1 MALNGSRVGD
11 VAARTGLSVRA
22 VRYYDQIG
30 LVSPSIR
37 TDGGHR
43 LYSDHDVQRLCA
55 VALLRMAGQS
65 TGEIGQR
72 LASPGW
78 DLSNILEGQL
88 ARLEEQLTALGTL
101 RHRLAEVAQG
111 GSRSGS
117 GFLADAQRALA
128 TPYAARK
135 AVALLPYVDV
145 VEAQRWLGEVF
156 RLAPGP
162 TDQAPEGAI
171 RYASVI
177 TGQGLVHLHQATE
190 GFEPPAI
197 AGVCTA
203 MIVVTVDDVDQ
214 LAEHIVGKGGQVTHG
229 PVDMT
234 YGVREL
240 GAADL
245 AGHIWCFH
253 QRLQTTGEQP

>member
-1 MALNGSRVGD
+1 M
-11 VAARTGLSVRA
+11 
-22 VRYYDQIG
+22 
-30 LVSPSIR
+30 
-37 TDGGHR
+37 
-43 LYSDHDVQRLCA
+43 
-55 VALLRMAGQS
+55 
-65 TGEIGQR
+65 
-72 LASPGW
+72 
-78 DLSNILEGQL
+78 
-88 ARLEEQLTALGTL
+88 
-101 RHRLAEVAQG
+101 
-111 GSRSGS
+111 
-117 GFLADAQRALA
+117 
-128 TPYAARK
+128 
-135 AVALLPYVDV
+135 
-145 VEAQRWLGEVF
+145 
-156 RLAPGP
+156 
-162 TDQAPEGAI
+162 
-171 RYASVI
+171 I